1 MKDLLI
7 NIYQLGL
14 MILVTY
20 VSGWLMFLKPLFEV
34 MVCNSITG
42 LIIAEV
48 ILKIMF
54 ALPIGVII
62 YALGL
67 FIAIKIFR

>member
-1 MKDLLI
+1 MKELLI
-7 NIYQLGL
+7 NVYLWGL
-14 MILVTY
+14 IILIAY
-20 VSGWLMFLKPLFEV
+20 VSGWLMFLKPLFEII
-34 MVCNSITG
+34 VCNSITG
-42 LIIAEV
+42 SIIAEM